1 MHRSQEPPN
10 QRHLKDGKCESYLHH
25 AHQMTMV
32 EVTSASASAQVHH
45 SVPRNS
51 ASVVACHVESAWGCS
66 DRVAAVCLDM
76 SGHVSGHVRTQPKRR
91 YNRKKRQNFRACGG
105 LLPPAAPAASLPKPC
120 FNIHWVTLTV
130 SGALFIFFCFTVFAL
145 RLRYCEDSLQ

>member
-76 SGHVSGHVRTQPKRR
+76 SGHVRTCPDMSGHSQK
-91 YNRKKRQNFRACGG
+91 QNGVITEKNAKIF
-105 LLPPAAPAASLPKPC
+105 APAA
-120 FNIHWVTLTV
+120 
-130 SGALFIFFCFTVFAL
+130 GFCL
-145 RLRYCEDSLQ
+145 RRRLRRASQNPVSTSTGSPCPEPEGPKGSINMSTTP

>member
-1 MHRSQEPPN
+1 MMHRSQEPPN
-10 QRHLKDGKCESYLHH
+10 QGHLKDGKCESYLHH

-76 SGHVSGHVRTQPKRR
+76 SVSSVLGAERT
-91 YNRKKRQNFRACGG
+91 
-105 LLPPAAPAASLPKPC
+105 
-120 FNIHWVTLTV
+120 
-130 SGALFIFFCFTVFAL
+130 AL
-145 RLRYCEDSLQ
+145 RDPIDIGIVTV

>member
-10 QRHLKDGKCESYLHH
+10 QGHLKDGKCESYLHH

-32 EVTSASASAQVHH
+32 EVTSASASAQMHH

-66 DRVAAVCLDM
+66 DRVAAVCLGMSGHVWTCPDM
-76 SGHVSGHVRTQPKRR
+76 SGHS
-91 YNRKKRQNFRACGG
+91 QNGVITEKNDKNF
-105 LLPPAAPAASLPKPC
+105 APAA
-120 FNIHWVTLTV
+120 
-130 SGALFIFFCFTVFAL
+130 GFCL
-145 RLRYCEDSLQ
+145 RRRLRRASKKGSSEVTNPPLTAALPHIYITQRRQRR